1 MEDAERVYTLH
12 EAAERLHMPYRSLR
26 DAVFADR
33 WPHRK
38 ISQRRRL
45 MTESDIAA
53 VLLLT
58 AATPR
63 VDANPSPSEDRSV
76 KRSVLSLLNAA

>member
-1 MEDAERVYTLH
+1 MDDERVYTLH

-26 DAVFADR
+26 DAVFQDR

-45 MTESDIAA
+45 MTASDIDA
-53 VLLLT
+53 VLALT
-58 AATPR
+58 ARRPTLTEP
-63 VDANPSPSEDRSV
+63 PSPVDERSARDRIKAYLAS
-76 KRSVLSLLNAA
+76 